1 MYEQQLQEVSVLKMK
16 YIALIVALVMTLA
29 TQAAAE
35 CGELCDLDCWKAG
48 KTTADVQAELDA
60 GVDVNVRMM

>member
-1 MYEQQLQEVSVLKMK
+1 MYEQQLQELWVLKMK
-16 YIALIVALVMTLA
+16 RIALIVALVMTLA

-35 CGELCDLDCWKAG
+35 CGNLCDLDWWKAG

>member
-1 MYEQQLQEVSVLKMK
+1 MYEQQLPEVWVLKMK
-16 YIALIVALVMTLA
+16 RLALIVALVMNFA

-35 CGELCDLDCWKAG
+35 CGNLCDSDWWKAG

-60 GVDVNVRMM
+60 GVDVNARMI